1 MQNYSIVKQNR
12 NPQVWR
18 GARKQQ
24 QETGQPLPCKMLPRY
39 RTAGICSKT
48 MALRVHSVLWKTSH
62 QQSVAE
68 GPSVTTQDTGSHTIF
83 LVIPSLKQQQNS
95 PFI

>member
-39 RTAGICSKT
+39 PTAGVCSKT

-68 GPSVTTQDTGSHTIF
+68 GPRFRTQDTGGHTIF
-83 LVIPSLKQQQNS
+83 LVISSLKQQNS

>member
-24 QETGQPLPCKMLPRY
+24 EAGQPLPCKMLPRY

>member
-1 MQNYSIVKQNR
+1 MQNSSIVKQNK

-24 QETGQPLPCKMLPRY
+24 ETGQPLPRKMLPRH

-68 GPSVTTQDTGSHTIF
+68 GPSIRTQDTGSHTIF
-83 LVIPSLKQQQNS
+83 LVISSLKQQQNS